1 MLRDMGFSENAVQRA
16 LQREAGDVER
26 ALEWL
31 SEVRPELRTFFLAT
45 DTRHH
50 VKHILEFLIAL
61 WSNSSPSFFY
71 SSIKCKLLTRLFSS
85 CLVAALQ

>member
-1 MLRDMGFSENAVQRA
+1 MVLRDMGFSENAVQRA

-31 SEVRPELRTFFLAT
+31 SEVRPELRTFFLAA

-71 SSIKCKLLTRLFSS
+71 FHQSSAS
-85 CLVAALQ
+85 C